1 MNQTWHEAKPF
12 ISLLVIIGSLFLIVF
27 AKMEK
32 TRLSYLLYQQ
42 NKILKKNK
50 ETHSLKLI
58 EYVQVTRLDRLRY
71 LALTKLTL
79 SEAKKGQI
87 IQVSGDKI
95 VIAQ

>member
-1 MNQTWHEAKPF
+1 MISKWTEIKPF
-12 ISLLVIIGSLFLIVF
+12 LSLLIIICSLFVIVF

-32 TRLSYLLYQQ
+32 TRLSYQLYQQ
-42 NKILKKNK
+42 NKILKKTK
-50 ETHSLKLI
+50 EAHSLKLI
-58 EYVQVTRLDRLRY
+58 ELVEKTRLDRLRY

-87 IQVSGDKI
+87 IQITGDKI